1 MEAILEDLH
10 KLSIAELRQKMK
22 EEGQPMGP
30 ITSTT
35 RLLFEK
41 RLAQALYSKNNPEHS
56 GEDVPDSSQDA
67 SSSESTV
74 TDSTNVTPSS
84 QTAVSSGISNG
95 GSSSNER
102 GGEEGSQAQVEEE
115 EEGETTYYAV
125 SLPPS
130 DVSLAAHAN
139 GLDPDQPHVYTKRSE
154 ALTTLKKIKGAR
166 FKAFKNRKDA
176 TDFSLQKTPP
186 VPVVKPE
193 ADAEATKGERA
204 NNFKAPKVPELNRL
218 RKSIEQGDKV
228 TFTETVWTNPRFLI
242 SSGDTPVI
250 LQEGS
255 RWSALHVAAK
265 ANLPNM
271 CELVLDILQD
281 REFLQLMYP
290 GDDPATE
297 ARRQK
302 FLVDLYLNTPDKGN
316 CETPLHFACKFG
328 HVDVVRALVAHPSLD
343 KTIKNRYDQTARD
356 IICSRC
362 PDSPDSKR
370 AQQIRKLLE
379 ESYFVP
385 LFRAEDNCL
394 QPLVGEPWS
403 PDQSGSPVRPLRH
416 SQGSPVAVTPPRGAV
431 AANPASPTMRVAAV
445 AGPMSP
451 AEAARFHQKWKTP
464 PHSPDYLHVHNIR
477 RGDNDRGLER
487 IGRDLAHDLHIPWKE
502 KWDFLKTNLDLAT
515 DEGLSKLEEYFA
527 TRNKSSED
535 ENSKS
540 VPKPSPPD
548 IYTATPC
555 RESKVNVT
563 PPECN
568 SISMAAY
575 YLQDEESDEDN
586 LFTPTSDTKV
596 SVDKSSPRETAGAD
610 TDEEELDVADR
621 DAIIMDKIKKNPFSP
636 LLKDSSSSDI
646 DSYLS
651 WRESLGEASDATN
664 TDEPDVNLSTFFAK
678 LALRSPKR
686 GSPSSEKGSTKIK
699 GASSMDMCT
708 PCRKGG
714 PPKPFFIDGDKPTK
728 LDLDVFHA
736 LQGVAIPTEKYPNI
750 VRWKC
755 VITSYTEQARQS
767 WPSPAGLQRQ
777 RRHTFSTRSPLAAPS
792 IMTGS
797 QPRQGHRD
805 TADSDNDELK
815 QELFRGETEP
825 KLTDIIY
832 QWM

>member
-1 MEAILEDLH
+1 MEVILEELH
-10 KLSIAELRQKMK
+10 KLTIPELRQKIK
-22 EEGQPMGP
+22 DEGQPMGP
-30 ITSTT
+30 ITATT
-35 RLLFEK
+35 RKLFER
-41 RLAQALYSKNNPEHS
+41 RLAQALYSKNNP
-56 GEDVPDSSQDA
+56 GEDTPNCSQEA
-67 SSSESTV
+67 ESSSASTE
-74 TDSTNVTPSS
+74 TDSTNVTLS
-84 QTAVSSGISNG
+84 QPAVSGNSADGRSD
-95 GSSSNER
+95 R
-102 GGEEGSQAQVEEE
+102 GTEEGSQAQVEEE
-115 EEGETTYYAV
+115 EDGETMYYAV

-139 GLDPDQPHVYTKRSE
+139 GFDPDQPHVYTKRSE
-154 ALTTLKKIKGAR
+154 ALTTLKKVKGAR

-186 VPVVKPE
+186 VQKTCE
-193 ADAEATKGERA
+193 ADAEAAKAEKA

-218 RKSIEQGDKV
+218 RKSFEQGDRV
-228 TFTETVWTNPRFLI
+228 TFTETVWNNPRFLI

-281 REFLQLMYP
+281 HEFLQLMYP
-290 GDDPATE
+290 EDDAATQT
-297 ARRQK
+297 RRQK

-328 HVDVVRALVAHPSLD
+328 HVEVVRVLVAHPCID

-362 PDSPDSKR
+362 QDGPGSKR
-370 AQQIRKLLE
+370 ADQIRKLLE

-403 PDQSGSPVRPLRH
+403 PDQCGSPVLPLRH
-416 SQGSPVAVTPPRGAV
+416 SQGSPVAVTPPRGPL

-464 PHSPDYLHVHNIR
+464 PHSPDFLHVHNIR

-487 IGRDLAHDLHIPWKE
+487 IGRDLAHNLHVPWKE
-502 KWDFLKTNLDLAT
+502 KWHFLKTDLDLAT
-515 DEGLSKLEEYFA
+515 EEGLRKLEEYFA
-527 TRNKSSED
+527 KRNKSCND
-535 ENSKS
+535 EVDKA
-540 VPKPSPPD
+540 VPNPSPPPN
-548 IYTATPC
+548 IAAPC

-575 YLQDEESDEDN
+575 YLQDEESDDDT
-586 LFTPTSDTKV
+586 LFNNIPDSKITVEESTPGETSRADDTEKDLEV
-596 SVDKSSPRETAGAD
+596 A
-610 TDEEELDVADR
+610 ADR
-621 DAIIMDKIKKNPFSP
+621 DALIMEKIKKNPFSP

-651 WRESLGEASDATN
+651 WRESLGEAPDVTN
-664 TDEPDVNLSTFFAK
+664 TDEAAEDNNLSTFFAR
-678 LALRSPKR
+678 LAVKSPKQ
-686 GSPSSEKGSTKIK
+686 GLAVPGSEKE
-699 GASSMDMCT
+699 AA
-708 PCRKGG
+708 RVRVKGG
-714 PPKPFFIDGDKPTK
+714 PPKAFYIDGDQPTK
-728 LDLDVFHA
+728 LDLDVFLA
-736 LQGVAIPTEKYPNI
+736 LQGTAIPAEKYPNI
-750 VRWKC
+750 ARWKG
-755 VITSYTEQARQS
+755 VITSFTEQARQN

-777 RRHTFSTRSPLAAPS
+777 RRHTFSTRSPLAAPCM
-792 IMTGS
+792 MTGS
-797 QPRQGHRD
+797 LPRPGHRE
-805 TADSDNDELK
+805 TTDSVIDDLK
-815 QELFRGETEP
+815 QELFRGESP
-825 KLTDIIY
+825 N
-832 QWM
+832 